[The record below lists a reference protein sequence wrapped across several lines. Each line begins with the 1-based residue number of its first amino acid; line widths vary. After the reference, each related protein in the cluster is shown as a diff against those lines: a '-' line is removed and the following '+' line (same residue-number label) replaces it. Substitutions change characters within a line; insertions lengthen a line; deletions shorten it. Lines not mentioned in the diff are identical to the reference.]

1 MRDKIMIIGGYGAVG
16 RIISE
21 QLCTLY
27 PNNIIITGR
36 RLDKAQTLARKL
48 SNKAIPYQF
57 DVNNWHNDAMMQQAR
72 LVVMCIDSPSTDFVK
87 YCIEQGI
94 HYIDI
99 TPTSALIKQFEA
111 LDTQAQDSN
120 VSIVLSVG
128 IAPGITNLLAQHAL
142 NQRPDLT
149 NIDLYILFGLGE
161 KHGDAGY
168 KWVFENMTNSYPL
181 ASKEKNETITSLSLP
196 KRTQLLG
203 KRTFYSFNFADQ
215 HSLLRTTNARQV
227 ITRLSFDSK
236 AATRL
241 LYLLHRLNLLKPLIK
256 RIQKLMLQMEKY
268 GQMGSDAYA
277 IKAVCWS
284 GNDSYECSVIGN
296 KEVDLTAYVATEIAK
311 LVYEQPINRGIIH
324 INEVVKDIPVFL
336 ANLKKYDGNM
346 EFKS

>member
-1 MRDKIMIIGGYGAVG
+1 MIVGGYGAVG
-16 RIISE
+16 SIISE

-27 PNNIIITGR
+27 PNQVIIAGR
-36 RLDKAQTLARKL
+36 RLDKAQTLAHKL
-48 SNKAIPYQF
+48 NDSAIPYQF
-57 DVNNWHNDAMMQQAR
+57 DVNNWQDNVMMQQIQ

-99 TPTSALIKQFEA
+99 TPTSSLIKQIEE
-111 LDTQAQDSN
+111 LDIQAKESN

-142 NQRPDLT
+142 NQRPGLT
-149 NIDLYILFGLGE
+149 YIDLYILFGLGE

-168 KWVFENMTNSYPL
+168 KWVFENMTDSYPL
-181 ASKEKNETITSLSLP
+181 ASREQNETINALSLP
-196 KRTQLLG
+196 KRTRLLG

-215 HSLLRTTNARQV
+215 HALLRTTNARQV
-227 ITRLSFDSK
+227 ITRLAFDSR

-256 RIQKLMLQMEKY
+256 RIQKRMPKMEKY

-277 IKAVCWS
+277 IKAVVWS
-284 GNDSYECSVIGN
+284 GNDSYECSAVGN
-296 KEVDLTAYVATEIAK
+296 KEVDLTAYVATEITK
-311 LVYEQPINRGIIH
+311 LVYEQPINRGVLH
-324 INEVVKDIPVFL
+324 INEVVKDIPAFL
-336 ANLKKYDGNM
+336 ANLQKHDGRL
-346 EFKS
+346 KVSI